1 MRLVNDSPILNATTP
16 LNASPV
22 IRSVNPGRRNVR
34 PGKSPLKNNTTTKKI
49 PSRGIAFID
58 DTPMKICGNH
68 DTAEKNMAR
77 MEAASVE
84 SMTTYNEKKNVY
96 SALNR
101 FSCWDTFSYGILVGI
116 KRKAKYNS

>member
-49 PSRGIAFID
+49 PSRGIASID

-84 SMTTYNEKKNVY
+84 KNVY